1 MKIERYHFLSMS
13 LHWLMA
19 VLILT
24 NVFIG
29 QEAEEIKTA
38 LDISLF
44 QLHKS
49 LGITVLLLTLARIG
63 LRFAIKAPAPPAS
76 MKTWEIK
83 VLKAVHGLFYLLMI
97 GLPLTGWLLVSLSP
111 YKIPTVLFGVF
122 PWPHLP
128 VEGIA
133 ADSKELM
140 EAIGGVHGIMSKTM
154 MVLFIL
160 HVGAALKHHFNVRD
174 EVLFRMVP
182 AGFEGFLKKV
192 RGEKP

>member
-1 MKIERYHFLSMS
+1 MKIERYHVLSMS

-19 VLILT
+19 ALILT
-24 NVFIG
+24 NIFIG

-49 LGITVLLLTLARIG
+49 LGITVLLLTLARIA
-63 LRFAIKAPAPPAS
+63 LRFTIKTPAPPSS
-76 MKTWEIK
+76 MKAWEVK

-111 YKIPTVLFGVF
+111 YKIPTVLFGVL

-128 VEGIA
+128 VEGMT
-133 ADSKELM
+133 ADPKEWM
-140 EAIGGVHGIMSKTM
+140 EVIGGVHGAMSKTM
-154 MVLFIL
+154 FVLFIL
-160 HVGAALKHHFNVRD
+160 HVGAALKHHFKVKD
-174 EVLFRMVP
+174 DVLFRMFP
-182 AGFEGFLKKV
+182 AGFEGVLKKL
-192 RGEKP
+192 RGEKV